1 MAGKTLQEIAKAMK
15 SIDYAMLFTKSD
27 GGELAGRPMSNNND
41 VDYDGDSWF
50 FSHGDTR
57 TVADIEAD
65 AKVALSFAGKPGL
78 LGKPGLFVAVEG
90 RGELIRDRATMEE
103 HWTSDVERY
112 FPDGLDTPGIVLIHV
127 HANRIH
133 YWDGEEEGEI
143 TPA

>member
-1 MAGKTLQEIAKAMK
+1 MAGKTLHDLAKAMK
-15 SIDYAMLFTKSD
+15 SIDFAMLFTKSD

-41 VDYDGDSWF
+41 VEYDGDSWF

-65 AKVALSFAGKPGL
+65 PKVALSFAGKPGL

-90 RGELIRDRATMEE
+90 RGELIRKRAVMEK
-103 HWTSDVERY
+103 HWTSDVDRY
-112 FPDGLDTPGIVLIHV
+112 FPDGLDTPGIVLIKV

-133 YWDGEEEGEI
+133 YWDGEDEGEVV
-143 TPA
+143 PA